1 MQLSDEEVEAKLA
14 KMRGASGRGG
24 QPEVRVRVRVR
35 VRVSPNLNPNPNP
48 NPNEGGNGP
57 GVVLGVEALEVGVVL
72 VPLLALALFCL
83 EEYVRARL

>member
-24 QPEVRVRVRVR
+24 QPE
-35 VRVSPNLNPNPNP
+35 
-48 NPNEGGNGP
+48 GGNDP

>member
-24 QPEVRVRVRVR
+24 QPE
-35 VRVSPNLNPNPNP
+35 
-48 NPNEGGNGP
+48 GGNGP
-57 GVVLGVEALEVGVVL
+57 GVALGVEALEVGVVL
-72 VPLLALALFCL
+72 VPLLVLALFCL